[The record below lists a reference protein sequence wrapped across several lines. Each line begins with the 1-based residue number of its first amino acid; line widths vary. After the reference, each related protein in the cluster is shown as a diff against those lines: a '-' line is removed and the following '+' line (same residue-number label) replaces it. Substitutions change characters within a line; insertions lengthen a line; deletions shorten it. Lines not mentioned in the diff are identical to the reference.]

1 MHYFHHAWH
10 QNHPYW
16 VCCLTFWLFLGS
28 PCGKVSRKESKKSVT
43 VRCSDAVEVISLIL
57 LFMPISIASSQSSAM
72 VWLTVGRNVHY
83 IQEVPRCVLLFVM
96 QKSFITQDN
105 YTKYEHI
112 QNHIICNI
120 KHYFTSCC
128 DLEFAHHVRYGSMVG
143 MGGLILFCIS
153 LSHVLEL

>member
-1 MHYFHHAWH
+1 MPTQAVNGGPADAVAFDPCVHYFHHAWH

-16 VCCLTFWLFLGS
+16 VFCKNSLTA
-28 PCGKVSRKESKKSVT
+28 RKLESVT

-96 QKSFITQDN
+96 QALQIKKSFITQYN

-112 QNHIICNI
+112 QFNHIICN
-120 KHYFTSCC
+120 KHLRPFVT
-128 DLEFAHHVRYGSMVG
+128 LNLPM
-143 MGGLILFCIS
+143 
-153 LSHVLEL
+153 